1 MRRLI
6 VITLALMAF
15 GIYDSRRPHKVA
27 LKADS
32 ETASIKCEEMKAELG
47 KIKAE
52 LERLEKCLVNP
63 PAG

>member
-15 GIYDSRRPHKVA
+15 GIYDSRRTHKVT
-27 LKADS
+27 LREDS
-32 ETASIKCEEMKAELG
+32 EAVSVKCSEMRIELEE
-47 KIKAE
+47 IKAE
-52 LERLEKCLVNP
+52 LERLEKRLVSS